1 MVAIFQTTFSNIFSI
16 DISLDFVPKGQIN
29 NIPALV

>member
-1 MVAIFQTTFSNIFSI
+1 MDAIFQTPFSNGFIKILLEAF
-16 DISLDFVPKGQIN
+16 PKGQIN